1 MSRLKT
7 MIDLCMRDTGTIS
20 NRNRI
25 QICMAAHVYGKDSS
39 ECMVRGSVDPVL
51 CNDCPSD
58 SKSNLSK
65 VMECLGL
72 KLS

>member
-1 MSRLKT
+1 MSRLNT
-7 MIDLCMRDTGTIS
+7 MIDLCMRDAGMIS

-25 QICMAAHVYGKDSS
+25 QLCMAARIYGEDSS
-39 ECMVRGSVDPVL
+39 ECMVRSPVEPDS